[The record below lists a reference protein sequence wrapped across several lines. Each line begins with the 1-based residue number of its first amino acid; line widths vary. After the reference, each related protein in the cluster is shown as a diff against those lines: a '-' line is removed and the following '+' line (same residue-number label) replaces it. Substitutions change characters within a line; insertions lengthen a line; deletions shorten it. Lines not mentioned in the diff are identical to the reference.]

1 MGKQRQQQ
9 QIQAAAASSSSSS
22 SSLKTKAAHLVS
34 DLTTVILNPIS
45 DNNNN
50 TNNNK
55 SSLEHNSEPNR
66 NQLEPPTEESP
77 GDSTEGPDTSSF
89 SAFLY
94 SLLSP
99 SDSASNPNFNGS
111 SENAA
116 LDEVT
121 RKESSGKKSLISRG
135 KQSLGRAIYQAT
147 KFSGY
152 RNQASSRGNN
162 ISVDEENSSK
172 YFRDDGILMKTIS
185 ESIPPDSLP
194 EASEKSFLLSEK
206 TRSAIYVALP
216 SVAQG
221 RKWVLLYSTW
231 RHGISLSTLY
241 RRSMLCP
248 GPSLLVVGDRKGAI
262 FGGYVEAPLRPS
274 NKRRYQGT
282 NSTFVFTNTSG
293 LPVIFRPT
301 GMNRYFTLCS
311 TDYLALGGGSHF
323 ALYLDSDLLSGSSSA
338 SETYGNPCLAHSE
351 DFEVKEIELWGFVYT
366 SKYEEMVSL
375 LRLEAPGICRW

>member
-9 QIQAAAASSSSSS
+9 QQQTQASSS

-45 DNNNN
+45 DN
-50 TNNNK
+50 TNK
-55 SSLEHNSEPNR
+55 SSVLEDNSEPNR
-66 NQLEPPTEESP
+66 NQLEPPSEESP
-77 GDSTEGPDTSSF
+77 EGPDTSSF

-99 SDSASNPNFNGS
+99 TESSSNLNFNES
-111 SENAA
+111 SESAA
-116 LDEVT
+116 LDDIT

-135 KQSLGRAIYQAT
+135 KQSLGRAIYQAA

-152 RNQASSRGNN
+152 RNQASTKGNN
-162 ISVDEENSSK
+162 IPVDEENSSK
-172 YFRDDGILMKTIS
+172 FLRDDGILMQTIS

-194 EASEKSFLLSEK
+194 EASEKSLLLSEK
-206 TRSAIYVALP
+206 TRSALYVSLP

-248 GPSLLVVGDRKGAI
+248 GPSLLVVGDRRGAI

-274 NKRRYQGT
+274 LKRRYQGT

-338 SETYGNPCLAHSE
+338 SETYGNPCLAHTE

-366 SKYEEMVSL
+366 TKYEEMVSL

>member
-9 QIQAAAASSSSSS
+9 QQTQASSSS

-45 DNNNN
+45 DN
-50 TNNNK
+50 TNK
-55 SSLEHNSEPNR
+55 SSFAEFNSEPNR
-66 NQLEPPTEESP
+66 NQLEPPSEESP

-99 SDSASNPNFNGS
+99 TESSSNLNFNGL

-116 LDEVT
+116 LDDMT

-135 KQSLGRAIYQAT
+135 KQSLGKAIYQAA

-152 RNQASSRGNN
+152 RNQASTKGNN
-162 ISVDEENSSK
+162 TPVDEENSSK
-172 YFRDDGILMKTIS
+172 FLTDDGILMQTLS
-185 ESIPPDSLP
+185 ESIPPDTLP
-194 EASEKSFLLSEK
+194 EASEKSLLLSEK
-206 TRSAIYVALP
+206 TRSALYVSLP

-248 GPSLLVVGDRKGAI
+248 GPSLLVVGDRRGAV

-274 NKRRYQGT
+274 LKRRYQGT

-323 ALYLDSDLLSGSSSA
+323 ALYLDSDLLSGSSST
-338 SETYGNPCLAHSE
+338 SETYGNPCLAHTE

-366 SKYEEMVSL
+366 TKYEEMVSL